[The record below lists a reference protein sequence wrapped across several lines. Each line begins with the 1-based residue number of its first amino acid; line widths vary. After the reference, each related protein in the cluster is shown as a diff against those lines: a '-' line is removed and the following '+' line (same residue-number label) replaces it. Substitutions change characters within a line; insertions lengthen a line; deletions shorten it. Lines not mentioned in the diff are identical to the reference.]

1 MSRFKLIWVKNEM
14 VSVGEVGGD
23 SWYSGKVNFVALCFK
38 FYSEAMLLLA
48 LF

>member
-23 SWYSGKVNFVALCFK
+23 SWYSGKVNFVAYVLSCIQRQC
-38 FYSEAMLLLA
+38 YS
-48 LF
+48 